1 MSADVHPQVRE
12 LFDGWLEHSPFA
24 RVTGL
29 RLQKMEADRAVV
41 AMPYSEELTTFGDV
55 VHGGAIATLLD
66 VAAVAAAWSGVTE
79 EGTATGATVSSS
91 VNYVRGARGSDLVAH
106 ARATRR
112 AKSFCFCEVA
122 IHDAADELIAHGIA
136 TYKFS

>member
-12 LFDGWLEHSPFA
+12 LFGAWLANSPFA

-29 RLQKMEADRAVV
+29 RLEEMDFDRAVV
-41 AMPYSEELTTFGDV
+41 AMPYSEDLTTFGDV

-79 EGTATGATVSSS
+79 EGAATGATVSSS
-91 VNYVRGARGSDLVAH
+91 LNYLRAARGSEL
-106 ARATRR
+106 RATGRVSRR

-122 IHDAADELIAHGIA
+122 IADDEERLVAQGLV
-136 TYKFS
+136 TYKLS